1 MTRKFYQQSLS
12 ERLETIAAKTT
23 LTPEDLQ
30 AYQKDGGLNQET
42 ANAMV
47 ENVVGLYS
55 LPLGIAQNFMVN
67 GREVLVP
74 MVIEEPSVVAGVS
87 FMAKLAKAS
96 GGFEAGMTSQEMIG
110 QLQVLDLPD
119 PNAAAKSV
127 LAHKDELLQAV
138 SNFHPSIQ
146 KYGGGPRD
154 LQARILPETE
164 IGPMLIIHLIVD
176 VQDAMGANII
186 NSMLEFLAP
195 KIENLTSGRVR
206 LRILS
211 NLADRRLAWAHTR
224 IACQNLAFND
234 FSGEE
239 VRDGII
245 EAWAFAEADPYRAA
259 THNKGV
265 MNGIDAVVLATAN
278 DWRAVEAGAHAYAAR
293 SGQYRSLTH
302 WSKAENGD
310 LLGSI
315 ELPMALGIVGGATKV
330 HPTAK
335 ANLKLMGVQSVTE
348 LGEIIAAVGLA
359 QNLAALRALATEG
372 IQQGHMSLHARQ
384 VALAAGAKPDQADKV
399 AAQMVAEKNIKL
411 ARALEILTQWNGR
424 SHD

>member
-1 MTRKFYQQSLS
+1 MNRKFYQQSLS
-12 ERLETIAAKTT
+12 ERLETLAESSD
-23 LTPEDLQ
+23 LTPKDLL
-30 AYQKDGGLNQET
+30 AYQKDGGLDLDT

-55 LPLGIAQNFMVN
+55 LPLGIAQNFIVN

-110 QLQVLDLPD
+110 QLQVLDLSD

-224 IACQNLAFND
+224 IACQNLAFNN

-302 WSKAENGD
+302 WSKAENCD

>member
-195 KIENLTSGRVR
+195 KIENLTSGCVR

-224 IACQNLAFND
+224 IACQNLAFNN

>member
-224 IACQNLAFND
+224 IACQNLAFDD